1 MKIRKFEQ
9 YESPWDD
16 DDESKYHDDDYL
28 FGRPN
33 YGKNKSK
40 DDDVYD
46 DMDLGDD
53 IEDDDMQ
60 HLSYLLRT
68 MFRNSGFDQ
77 IDIET
82 SGLDIT
88 IHCYLRKRERLK
100 DIIKAFEVANKL
112 KNDILAQYDSEFEM
126 WETTE
131 KQPILVFFFTYG
143 EGLDDDK
150 RPF

>member
-9 YESPWDD
+9 YESPWEDD
-16 DDESKYHDDDYL
+16 DDEL

-33 YGKNKSK
+33 YGKK
-40 DDDVYD
+40 DTQKDIY
-46 DMDLGDD
+46 GDD
-53 IEDDDMQ
+53 PDMTNFEEDLEDDDMQ

-68 MFRNSGFDQ
+68 MFRNSGFD
-77 IDIET
+77 DIEIET
-82 SGLDIT
+82 EGLDIT

-126 WETTE
+126 WETKDKE
-131 KQPILVFFFTYG
+131 PILAFFFTYG
-143 EGLDDDK
+143 EGLDDDNK
-150 RPF
+150 PF

>member
-9 YESPWDD
+9 YESPWEDD
-16 DDESKYHDDDYL
+16 DDELY
-28 FGRPN
+28 GRPH
-33 YGKNKSK
+33 YGKNPQS
-40 DDDVYD
+40 DGD
-46 DMDLGDD
+46 DMELEDDL
-53 IEDDDMQ
+53 EDDDMQ

-82 SGLDIT
+82 KGLDIT

-126 WETTE
+126 WETNE
-131 KQPILVFFFTYG
+131 KDPILVFFFTYE